1 MVLTTAQTTAFFE
14 DATRIAIPHNTV
26 VQLQVEEIDTV
37 YDLLDFDKDALD
49 QVANNLRRPGGGAAA
64 FVFGAK
70 SQKILLAAT
79 KLIRFYFIVGRNIT
93 APNI

>member
-1 MVLTTAQTTAFFE
+1 MVLTAVQTKAFFE
-14 DATRIAIPHNTV
+14 DAAQMVIPHNTV
-26 VQLQVEEIDTV
+26 VQLAVEGIATV
-37 YDLLDFDKDALD
+37 DDLRDVDKDSLD

-70 SQKILLAAT
+70 SQKRLLAAT